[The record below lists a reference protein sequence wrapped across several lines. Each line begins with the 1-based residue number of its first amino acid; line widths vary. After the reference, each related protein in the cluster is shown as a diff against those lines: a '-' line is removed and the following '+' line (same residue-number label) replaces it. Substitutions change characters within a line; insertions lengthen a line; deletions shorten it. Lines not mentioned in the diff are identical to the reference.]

1 MNYKTLS
8 LTIISIVSLLT
19 ACEANDGTAKTDLDL
34 QSKGVTQ
41 LDPQSKERVASAYSL
56 NDGHYFAEELDYS
69 VDGWKNI
76 VNFDVINGE
85 INNITFD
92 AVNEEA
98 TAFKRNLSLKGEYT
112 LNTKDSPTLEWHEQ
126 LELIEKTIIKH
137 LPFDELT
144 VDSDLLKLSEITID
158 INPFISLLNTA
169 IATGPMEVGRY
180 QDGHYYAQT
189 SIENSDSLHIINLIV
204 QNGYI
209 IAVNWD
215 TILSDKETKL
225 ASETIVGQELTE
237 QWKEQSTLLEQ
248 YLLEIQDPMQMTFNE
263 NDKTNDVNGVTIDV
277 HQFIELATKAL
288 ANGPSLN

>member
-34 QSKGVTQ
+34 QSKGVAP
-41 LDPQSKERVASAYSL
+41 LEHQSNETVASAYSL
-56 NDGHYFAEELDYS
+56 KDGHYFAEELDYS

-76 VNFDVINGE
+76 VNFDIINGE

-98 TAFKRNLSLKGEYT
+98 TAFKRDLSIKGEYT
-112 LNTKDSPTLEWHEQ
+112 LNTKDSSTLEWHEQ
-126 LELIEKTIIKH
+126 LTLIEKMVIKYQ
-137 LPFDELT
+137 PFDKIT
-144 VDSDLLKLSEITID
+144 IDSDQLKLSEITMD
-158 INPFISLLNTA
+158 LNPFISLLNTA
-169 IATGPMEVGRY
+169 ITTGPIEVGPY

-189 SIENSDSLHIINLIV
+189 SIENSDSLHTISLIV

-215 TILSDKETKL
+215 TVLSDKETKL
-225 ASETIVGQELTE
+225 ASETTAGQELTKK
-237 QWKEQSTLLEQ
+237 WKEQSTLLEHH
-248 YLLEIQDPMQMTFNE
+248 LLEIQDPMQMTFNE
-263 NDKTNDVNGVTIDV
+263 NNKTNDINGVTIDV

-288 ANGPSLN
+288 ANGPLLN